1 LRINQKLFEAHLITE
16 KQFGFLESVRTEK
29 VVSLYYELRLVLYLG
44 IMLLTGGLGYL
55 AYENIGSIGYILLM
69 LLMAGLIAFGYYYI
83 LKKSKPY
90 SVFKVDHGSVYL
102 DYLVVLIALLIIGL
116 FSYVQIYFDLIE
128 IPINW
133 TSLISAALF
142 FYMAYR
148 FDNKILLS
156 MAITALIATFGLTI
170 TPVGWIKGE
179 WFQTTHL
186 YIISI
191 VSGIGLVVL
200 GYYLAK
206 KSIKQHFLFSYQN
219 YGLLL
224 FYVGLLSA
232 IFDSHNGILYA
243 LITSVASVLILI
255 YSWETKQFLFFL
267 YSMLT
272 AYIAVTFLVFNWL
285 TETDSGFILMMYYF
299 PITCIS
305 AIVFLISKK
314 AHFKD
319 D

>member
-1 LRINQKLFEAHLITE
+1 MIPYPMD
-16 KQFGFLESVRTEK
+16 S
-29 VVSLYYELRLVLYLG
+29 
-44 IMLLTGGLGYL
+44 
-55 AYENIGSIGYILLM
+55 
-69 LLMAGLIAFGYYYI
+69 AFGGVGSEEYY
-83 LKKSKPY
+83 
-90 SVFKVDHGSVYL
+90 V
-102 DYLVVLIALLIIGL
+102 
-116 FSYVQIYFDLIE
+116 
-128 IPINW
+128 PI
-133 TSLISAALF
+133 
-142 FYMAYR
+142 
-148 FDNKILLS
+148 DNKILLS

-255 YSWETKQFLFFL
+255 YSWR
-267 YSMLT
+267 
-272 AYIAVTFLVFNWL
+272 VDTF
-285 TETDSGFILMMYYF
+285 Y
-299 PITCIS
+299 
-305 AIVFLISKK
+305 VFLWRDTSS
-314 AHFKD
+314 FCYFVC
-319 D
+319 